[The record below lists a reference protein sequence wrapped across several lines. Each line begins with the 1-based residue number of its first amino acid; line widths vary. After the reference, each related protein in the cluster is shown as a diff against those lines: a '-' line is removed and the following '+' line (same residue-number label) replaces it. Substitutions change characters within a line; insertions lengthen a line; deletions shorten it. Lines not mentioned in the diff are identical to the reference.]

1 MTVNQSVV
9 QRQLSAIGDHVS
21 RSTITLLAVTGS
33 SQVFSSM
40 FSCHVM
46 IRSLRE
52 HMYLRPC
59 ECIGK
64 ITCRWSERIRS
75 TIKLGQPTHG
85 VSYRRA
91 IFVPRTRML
100 YLSASWPD
108 IYKAEVAED
117 ADFRQLAN
125 LSLQHPGLT
134 YLTRILRFDDLYS
147 TLHMYSS

>member
-1 MTVNQSVV
+1 
-9 QRQLSAIGDHVS
+9 
-21 RSTITLLAVTGS
+21 
-33 SQVFSSM
+33 
-40 FSCHVM
+40 M
-46 IRSLRE
+46 IRSLRQ

-64 ITCRWSERIRS
+64 ITCRRSDAYIRS
-75 TIKLGQPTHG
+75 TIKLSVPTRG

-91 IFVPRTRML
+91 IFVPRTLL

-108 IYKAEVAED
+108 RYKAGVADD

-134 YLTRILRFDDLYS
+134 YLTRILHFDDLCS
-147 TLHMYSS
+147 TLHVYIDLQGLCENMLVCVRPFTRLKSSVTIPLPCILTSSTLTP